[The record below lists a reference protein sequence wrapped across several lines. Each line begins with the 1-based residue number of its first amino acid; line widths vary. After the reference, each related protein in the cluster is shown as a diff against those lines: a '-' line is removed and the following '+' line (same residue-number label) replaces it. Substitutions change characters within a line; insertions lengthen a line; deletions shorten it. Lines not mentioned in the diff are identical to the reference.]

1 MVKLTKNLYKL
12 ENLRNQVLCEFEFSY
27 AYVDRV
33 DCTRFV
39 NGYLSVNIWQL
50 ATNKVNLI
58 YPINVF
64 ELEIVQQYI
73 DYLINY

>member
-39 NGYLSVNIWQL
+39 NGYLSVNI
-50 ATNKVNLI
+50 
-58 YPINVF
+58 
-64 ELEIVQQYI
+64 
-73 DYLINY
+73 